1 MEGEDLSGIDH
12 EVAVHT
18 LNISPVAKTV
28 KQRKRRFASKRQEV
42 IREEIDK
49 LFNVSFIRE
58 VQYLDWPANVV
69 LVKKA
74 NAEKDREETSFITKS
89 AIYCYEVMPF
99 GLKNVR
105 TTYQRL
111 VNKVFANLVG
121 KNIEAYVYDMVVK
134 SKQVDRN
141 ISDLNEIN
149 ASSNIRGGRGSIW
162 FWF

>member
-1 MEGEDLSGIDH
+1 MEGEDISGIDH

-49 LFNVSFIRE
+49 LFNVSFIQE

-74 NAEKDREETSFITKS
+74 N
-89 AIYCYEVMPF
+89 
-99 GLKNVR
+99 
-105 TTYQRL
+105 
-111 VNKVFANLVG
+111 G
-121 KNIEAYVYDMVVK
+121 KWRVCINFK
-134 SKQVDRN
+134 
-141 ISDLNEIN
+141 DLNKACLGDSYPLHRIDN
-149 ASSNIRGGRGSIW
+149 LW
-162 FWF
+162 TVH